1 MKPVSSHRRARYSV
15 TLPPWPCGQPS
26 RFTLQVR
33 LRGELGP
40 TCQIL
45 CSGLEEA
52 IQFGTAEFPAFA
64 ERNPWIGSD
73 WLQRR
78 IWILLDPE
86 TESRHSETIFSP
98 ALGEGEQRLL
108 RKGPKKANKVS
119 SSPVDPTGARST
131 CS

>member
-1 MKPVSSHRRARYSV
+1 MKQEPSPNHSRQSV
-15 TLPPWPCGQPS
+15 PSPRCSLGPPR

-52 IQFGTAEFPAFA
+52 IQFGQNKFPAFT
-64 ERNPWIGSD
+64 ERNPWIGLDS
-73 WLQRR
+73 LQRR

-86 TESRHSETIFSP
+86 S
-98 ALGEGEQRLL
+98 
-108 RKGPKKANKVS
+108 N
-119 SSPVDPTGARST
+119 ST
-131 CS
+131 Q

>member
-1 MKPVSSHRRARYSV
+1 MKQEPSPNHSRQSV
-15 TLPPWPCGQPS
+15 PSPRCSLGQPR

-52 IQFGTAEFPAFA
+52 IQFGTAKFPAFT
-64 ERNPWIGSD
+64 ERNPWIGLD

-86 TESRHSETIFSP
+86 S
-98 ALGEGEQRLL
+98 
-108 RKGPKKANKVS
+108 N
-119 SSPVDPTGARST
+119 ST
-131 CS
+131 Q

>member
-1 MKPVSSHRRARYSV
+1 MRQVPSPRRARPSV
-15 TLPPWPCGQPS
+15 ALPPWPGEQPR

-52 IQFGTAEFPAFA
+52 IQFGTAEFPAFT
-64 ERNPWIGSD
+64 ERNPWIGLDS
-73 WLQRR
+73 LQRR

-86 TESRHSETIFSP
+86 SNGT
-98 ALGEGEQRLL
+98 Q
-108 RKGPKKANKVS
+108 
-119 SSPVDPTGARST
+119 
-131 CS
+131 